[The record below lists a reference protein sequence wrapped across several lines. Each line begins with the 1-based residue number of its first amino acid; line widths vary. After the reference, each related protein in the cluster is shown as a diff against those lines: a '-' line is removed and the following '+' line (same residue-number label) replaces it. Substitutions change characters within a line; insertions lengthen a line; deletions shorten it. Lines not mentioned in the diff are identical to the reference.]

1 MKKKIVYEN
10 DAKLKILKG
19 IEKLY
24 NAVGITL
31 GPKGKNVAIKTGYNT
46 PVIINDGVS
55 IAKEIV
61 LDDEIENV
69 GAQLIKEASQKTN
82 DIAGDGTTTATV
94 LAYFMVKNGMK
105 NISGRNGPRTFPIM
119 MKKRPWPESSRPMH
133 GTTTSSASVPVPL
146 PSWRSGRSPGG

>member
-46 PVIINDGVS
+46 PVIIN
-55 IAKEIV
+55 V
-61 LDDEIENV
+61 L
-69 GAQLIKEASQKTN
+69 
-82 DIAGDGTTTATV
+82 V
-94 LAYFMVKNGMK
+94 LQRK
-105 NISGRNGPRTFPIM
+105 
-119 MKKRPWPESSRPMH
+119 
-133 GTTTSSASVPVPL
+133 
-146 PSWRSGRSPGG
+146 